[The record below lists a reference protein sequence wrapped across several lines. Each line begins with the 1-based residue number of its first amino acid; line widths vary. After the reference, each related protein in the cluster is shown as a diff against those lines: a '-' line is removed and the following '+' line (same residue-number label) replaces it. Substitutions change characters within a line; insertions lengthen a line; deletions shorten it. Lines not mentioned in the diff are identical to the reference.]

1 MRDGTQNIYP
11 LELELATF
19 SQKIGVHSIYSREF
33 EATAFTRE
41 RWSPLHIFMRDGVNS
56 ILSCIL
62 FTLERRSPQHLHIID
77 VTVALL
83 LFPVAHT
90 QHLLRSDGFHNIF
103 SREMTYM
110 TSTHERWNPQH
121 LFLVDGLHSI
131 YS

>member
-1 MRDGTQNIYP
+1 MRLATKPVIDFCFPFFFITTESTALTLKIWNTQHFLLRDGMHCINMEY
-11 LELELATF
+11 
-19 SQKIGVHSIYSREF
+19 
-33 EATAFTRE
+33 
-41 RWSPLHIFMRDGVNS
+41 
-56 ILSCIL
+56 IL

-110 TSTHERWNPQH
+110 TSAHERWNPQH